1 MRFKQLRNLICAGM
15 LGSSILF
22 CGVSEAGVVTDR
34 LPLQCYADHQVNTYN
49 SPGAAKRAGYI
60 SANVDLIK
68 ITQVRGDGWCYGSY
82 PGAGGK
88 RVSRWFRIT
97 DVCAD
102 AGYTNRSANVRGK
115 QTVYRTR
122 SGGATLGSVSNN
134 EGVIVVADNGSRA
147 QIVYRLDN
155 GTGYKLGWVPSSA
168 VARVATPTP
177 APVVSPVVRPQTDTY
192 VSPAEGDYYLLPEA
206 DSGYALDVAGGGD
219 APEQTILQLYHKN
232 NTDAQIFHIKRI
244 SGEWHIIQHKRT
256 GRVANCQWGGNSNG
270 TRLWLYHYDGTA
282 SCHWRFIKQNN
293 DSYLIQS
300 QLSGNPIMELQNNN
314 VYAQGRIQLWNRHSG
329 QAGRWKLVRV
339 QAVPPQPVV
348 QEQAGYIK
356 TSGANLYFRQSP
368 NGTIL
373 GKLSNNTPVT
383 VLQHPA
389 TNGWSKIRYNGTTGY
404 VASQYVTIG
413 NPPIPNISV
422 TKEST
427 ELRYPLNNIY
437 VCGNDWMTKY
447 SKRPSRPYHAGIDV
461 KSSSGDK
468 TVYAVADGTVAAVG
482 WNNSNGNFVIVQ
494 HMISGR
500 KIYSFSCH
508 MSKLL
513 VSKGIRVKCGT
524 PIGIVGN
531 TGSAS
536 NGEHLHFTFVDKIMN
551 SGGYW
556 GYVTSKGEAVS
567 YQGYT
572 FYSPKYVIDNKR
584 LP

>member
-1 MRFKQLRNLICAGM
+1 MRFKQLRKLICAGM

-49 SPGAAKRAGYI
+49 TPGAAKRAGYI

-177 APVVSPVVRPQTDTY
+177 APVVNPVVRPQTDTY

-339 QAVPPQPVV
+339 QAAPPQPVV

-389 TNGWSKIRYNGTTGY
+389 TNGWSKVRYNGTTGY
-404 VASQYVTIG
+404 VSSQYVAIG
-413 NPPIPNISV
+413 IPPTPNPAPINTHDYNSKVNSFINDSRF
-422 TKEST
+422 K
-427 ELRYPLNNIY
+427 NNAL
-437 VCGNDWMTKY
+437 WPAT
-447 SKRPSRPYHAGIDV
+447 KRP
-461 KSSSGDK
+461 
-468 TVYAVADGTVAAVG
+468 TVAGAG
-482 WNNSNGNFVIVQ
+482 DG
-494 HMISGR
+494 SGCNAYVR
-500 KIYSFSCH
+500 DFI
-508 MSKLL
+508 KL
-513 VSKGIRVKCGT
+513 VHGT
-524 PIGIVGN
+524 TLRGRGCQ
-531 TGSAS
+531 
-536 NGEHLHFTFVDKIMN
+536 E
-551 SGGYW
+551 
-556 GYVTSKGEAVS
+556 
-567 YQGYT
+567 
-572 FYSPKYVIDNKR
+572 FYSVNDIRTGDVIWIANASGSDSHWFVVLYRNGDQLTTAEGNWDGKNVVGDYHYRIYNGRIQRRNKKTENYSNLTR
-584 LP
+584 SRAFYRGYHFN